1 VRRDRVLVLC
11 EHAPWPRNDR
21 TSLRNYWLIDAL
33 AKKYALDLV
42 VANEASP
49 IPPTFASIVEDYA
62 SFPVTQN
69 ERARNAALHEYV
81 ANRLGNYP
89 YAAIQIELPMAPAL
103 PRRDVIPLV
112 YNAHY
117 SQSSILSRM
126 PGAYAAAL
134 EPDGLM
140 NALRL
145 RIQERVLINRS
156 ALVLTCSEV
165 DADRFERCVPGVR
178 SRMAVV
184 HDGVSVLDFS
194 PLRAISPKPKSVLV
208 AGSEP
213 GRPNVAGVQWF
224 LDQVRP
230 HIAAVSS
237 DVTISVAGGAE
248 LDKLAG
254 RYPDVS
260 FVPDP
265 LSGGTLLAG
274 ATIVAI
280 PVIGNGH
287 SGAYIHEASA
297 AGRPVITTGAGAAG
311 LDYVPN
317 VDVTVADQPAAF
329 AQALISMLAR
339 PDVRT
344 ALTEN
349 ASKRVAAHEWTRIGE
364 QLRSLYDRFAS
375 EATPLTRVATV
386 SGETVLSG
394 RT

>member
-11 EHAPWPRNDR
+11 EHAPWTRNDR
-21 TSLRNYWLIDAL
+21 TALRNYWLIDGL

-42 VANEASP
+42 VANEATP
-49 IPPTFASIVEDYA
+49 IPSTFASIVEDYA
-62 SFPVTQN
+62 SFHASRD
-69 ERARNAALHEYV
+69 ERTRSAALREYV

-89 YAAIQIELPMAPAL
+89 YAAIQVELPMAPAL

-134 EPDGLM
+134 ERAGLM

-145 RIQERVLINRS
+145 RVQERVLINRS

-165 DADRFERCVPGVR
+165 DADRFERCVSGVR
-178 SRMAVV
+178 SRTAVV
-184 HDGVSVLDFS
+184 RNGVSVLDFS
-194 PLRAISPKPKSVLV
+194 PIRGIAPQPKSVLV

-224 LDQVRP
+224 LDHVRP
-230 HIAAVSS
+230 HIAAVAG
-237 DVTISVAGGAE
+237 DVSICVAGGAE
-248 LDKLAG
+248 LDKLKG

-265 LSGGTLLAG
+265 LSGGTLAR

-280 PVIGNGH
+280 PVIGHGH

-297 AGRPVITTGAGAAG
+297 AGRPVITTRAGAAG
-311 LDYVPN
+311 LDYVPD
-317 VDVTVADQPAAF
+317 VDVTVADKPVDF

-339 PDVRT
+339 PDVR
-344 ALTEN
+344 ARLAEN

-364 QLRSLYDRFAS
+364 QLRSVYDRFGI
-375 EATPLTRVATV
+375 EAAPMARVATV

-394 RT
+394 RA